1 MTKGDR
7 FEAGSVSE
15 TAPSFQR
22 WHDTWDDFFKN
33 LRQYEA
39 QTSQLYRIRTCTR
52 VSTRNDKIRKKKK
65 LREGG
70 LVPECFGDYYK
81 KLLCMHGWVSRCP
94 TTNSWRICVTTHNR
108 THNHRLRKEVY
119 ANYPSTRRVMD
130 PDVLDFV
137 DELIKANPNQRGF
150 SNISKRRQG
159 QYIQLSLVENDS
171 HACMKD
177 AIEALKEGVPLG
189 SSLDLPLP
197 STKKY
202 LRTEM
207 AKAVY
212 GGRNAVDVDRV
223 EDAVDMMA
231 TTKGKDEY
239 DRGLRYMY
247 YILNGFDEQSE
258 LPKPKHPLLDY
269 FMQN

>member
-1 MTKGDR
+1 MSDSDDR
-7 FEAGSVSE
+7 SVSNGHDKRRPLVRKACNSSDSGLGSDSFDSEAGSVSE

-65 LREGG
+65 WREGG

-137 DELIKANPNQRGF
+137 DELIKAGAKPKRILKYLQETTDKRVILRDVHNLVQRLKT
-150 SNISKRRQG
+150 KRRG
-159 QYIQLSLVENDS
+159 QPPLK
-171 HACMKD
+171 KD
-177 AIEALKEGVPLG
+177 W
-189 SSLDLPLP
+189 
-197 STKKY
+197 
-202 LRTEM
+202 R
-207 AKAVY
+207 
-212 GGRNAVDVDRV
+212 RC
-223 EDAVDMMA
+223 
-231 TTKGKDEY
+231 
-239 DRGLRYMY
+239 
-247 YILNGFDEQSE
+247 
-258 LPKPKHPLLDY
+258 
-269 FMQN
+269 